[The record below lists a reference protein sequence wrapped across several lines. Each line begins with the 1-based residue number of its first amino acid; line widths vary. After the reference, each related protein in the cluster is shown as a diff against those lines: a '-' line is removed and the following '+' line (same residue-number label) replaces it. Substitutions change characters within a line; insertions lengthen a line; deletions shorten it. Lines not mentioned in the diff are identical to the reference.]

1 VALAPR
7 FPTALWRQWWTNGV
21 GQVGEVF
28 RLVWSRARGSR
39 AEEIE
44 GGWHRW
50 LLAKWRGKSEREWG
64 PALVRG

>member
-1 VALAPR
+1 VALALR

-44 GGWHRW
+44 GGGIGGS
-50 LLAKWRGKSEREWG
+50 LQNGEGKARGSG
-64 PALVRG
+64 GQL

>member
-1 VALAPR
+1 VTLVAVAPR

-28 RLVWSRARGSR
+28 RLVWSRERGSR

-44 GGWHRW
+44 GGGIGGS
-50 LLAKWRGKSEREWG
+50 LQNGEGKARGSG
-64 PALVRG
+64 GQL